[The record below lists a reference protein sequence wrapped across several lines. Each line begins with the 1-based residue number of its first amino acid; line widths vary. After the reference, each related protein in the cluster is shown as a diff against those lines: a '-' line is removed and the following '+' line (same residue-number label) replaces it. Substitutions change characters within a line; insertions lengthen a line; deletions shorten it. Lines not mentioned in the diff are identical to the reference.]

1 MLLTSF
7 RVRKIEAPT
16 NRLIAKCTI
25 TFDGMFAVSDIKVL
39 LKEEG
44 DYYIITVVVKGAV
57 NPNAGEKVGAVAS
70 VLTKQSIQDPIKD
83 VPVINSIEP
92 KCDYKDTTAIAKIE
106 KSTGNL
112 VEYYFDLPMILFMDS
127 YEIGLGF
134 EEWWTAAY

>member
-44 DYYIITVVVKGAV
+44 DYYMGMPSRKTAAGTFKDEAYPVNSEVRAALENILFAAVKYSV
-57 NPNAGEKVGAVAS
+57 ENDIDLLDGEIKVGTNKVS
-70 VLTKQSIQDPIKD
+70 LLQQ
-83 VPVINSIEP
+83 NIE
-92 KCDYKDTTAIAKIE
+92 DYQL
-106 KSTGNL
+106 SSL
-112 VEYYFDLPMILFMDS
+112 
-127 YEIGLGF
+127 
-134 EEWWTAAY
+134 

>member
-44 DYYIITVVVKGAV
+44 DYYMGMPSRKTAAGTFKDEAYPVNSEVRAALENILFGAV
-57 NPNAGEKVGAVAS
+57 KYSVDNNIELLNGEIKVGTNKVS
-70 VLTKQSIQDPIKD
+70 LLQQDIEDYQLSSI
-83 VPVINSIEP
+83 
-92 KCDYKDTTAIAKIE
+92 
-106 KSTGNL
+106 
-112 VEYYFDLPMILFMDS
+112 
-127 YEIGLGF
+127 
-134 EEWWTAAY
+134 